1 MGYTAS
7 KVFVRRAA
15 IAALAISVM
24 AGTAVA
30 QWKPD
35 KRITVLV
42 AYQAGGG
49 ADSLARLL
57 VEAISKERGWNLI
70 VENKTGAGGGIMLT
84 QLTKSA
90 PDGLTVGVAA
100 TGSISTAPLFVTS
113 LKYGPQDFTF
123 LGTMAKTQMAMIA
136 ASNAPFNT
144 LEEFAAY
151 ASKKGS
157 ASVAVLGPEIGLV
170 ARLIAKHYK
179 IDLSIV
185 PTKGGAETL
194 IQSAAG
200 HVDAAFNAGAHHAM
214 VQEGKL
220 KVIANLNDTPLVLTP
235 KAKSLKDSG
244 INYVSN
250 VYFQLQ
256 GPAGMPADIQRAWAE
271 AIDTAIKSPAYLK
284 IARDR
289 LLMDVVNLGPQKLTD
304 LMIRETADARKLVE
318 AAK

>member
-1 MGYTAS
+1 MERLGKKHFSRHALIALLTMG
-7 KVFVRRAA
+7 
-15 IAALAISVM
+15 VM
-24 AGTAVA
+24 NAPAVA
-30 QWKPD
+30 QWKPE
-35 KRITVLV
+35 KRVTILV
-42 AYQAGGG
+42 GYQAGGG
-49 ADSLARLL
+49 ADSLTRLL
-57 VEAISKERGWNLI
+57 AEAISKERGWNII

-90 PDGLTVGVAA
+90 PDGYTVGVAA

-151 ASKKGS
+151 ARKKGS

-194 IQSAAG
+194 TQSAAG
-200 HVDAAFNAGAHHAM
+200 HVDTAFNAGAHHSM

-220 KVIANLNDTPLVLTP
+220 KVIANLNDTPLVLAP

-244 INYVSN
+244 IDYVSN
-250 VYFQLQ
+250 VYFQVQ
-256 GPAGMPADIQRAWAE
+256 GPAGMAAEIQRAWAE
-271 AIDTAIKSPAYLK
+271 AIDSAIKSPAYLK

-289 LLMDVVNLGPQKLTD
+289 LLMDVTNLGPQKLTE
-304 LMIRETADARKLVE
+304 LMIRETQDAKKLVE
-318 AAK
+318 AVK